1 LSGQLEKEEERVRGL
16 LASGRHLALF
26 FLRHS
31 VLAVLSCHGVEKEKA
46 MSYPSPA
53 ATWQDLLAELLKN
66 SAEKARLAEELSV
79 QPITLVRW
87 AAGISHPR
95 ENNMQSLAQA
105 MPPSLFH
112 EFYHLAAQEYPQL
125 HQVDTAPKAVPASL
139 PSTFYA
145 QSLRAYSQLPA
156 LLCRQTL
163 QDLLFQQVIAHLD
176 PERRGMSIS
185 LVVCVRPF
193 EGQVVRSLREIGGIG
208 TPPWKRD
215 LEQKTMLL
223 GAESLAGYA
232 LMNFKRTVVSNRIE
246 QTRVPVHWTTYE
258 QSAAAVPIARHSR
271 VCGCLL
277 AASVVPDMFQEEQPL
292 VQALEEY
299 AQMATLLFEPG
310 DFYDLQTIQLRYMPP
325 DEMQRPYF
333 RQIHQRVLQRFR
345 LAQVRGEACTLELAR
360 QQVWREIEEELIQVF
375 LQTPTCSSSRRTP

>member
-1 LSGQLEKEEERVRGL
+1 
-16 LASGRHLALF
+16 
-26 FLRHS
+26 
-31 VLAVLSCHGVEKEKA
+31 
-46 MSYPSPA
+46 MSYPPSA
-53 ATWQDLLAELLKN
+53 ATWQQMLAELLKN
-66 SAEKARLAEELSV
+66 GAEKARLAADLSV

-87 AAGISHPR
+87 AAGTSHPR
-95 ENNMQSLAQA
+95 ENNMQSLVQA

-112 EFYHLAAQEYPQL
+112 EFYRLAEQDYPQL
-125 HQVDTAPKAVPASL
+125 RRVENTPKTVAGSL

-145 QSLRAYSQLPA
+145 QSLRAYSRLPA

-163 QDLLFQQVIAHLD
+163 QDLLFQQAIAHLD

-232 LMNFKRTVVSNRIE
+232 LMNFKRTVVANRTE
-246 QTRVPVHWTTYE
+246 PTRVPVHWTTFE

-277 AASVVPDMFQEEQPL
+277 AASAVPDMFQEEQPL
-292 VQALEEY
+292 IQALEEY
-299 AQMATLLFEPG
+299 AQMATLLFESE
-310 DFYDLQTIQLRYMPP
+310 DFYDVRAVQLRHMPS
-325 DEMQRPYF
+325 DEQQRPYF
-333 RQIHQRVLQRFR
+333 RQLQARVLQRFR
-345 LAQVRGEACTLELAR
+345 LAQVRGEACTLDLAR

-375 LQTPTCSSSRRTP
+375 LQTPTCSRRMP